1 MGRPV
6 KDYNEKKIKISISID
21 KNVYYLMKSNG
32 EKPSRIIQKLL
43 DEYYGNQSL

>member
-1 MGRPV
+1 MGRPS
-6 KDYNEKKIKISISID
+6 KDYNDKKINISVSID
-21 KNVYYLMKSNG
+21 KSVYYLMKSKG